1 MTTELTSTATGS
13 LSEFDRDIAVTPEGD
28 DFVGAM

>member
-13 LSEFDRDIAVTPEGD
+13 LSEFDRDIAVTPEAD